1 MRREGEVRENFVP
14 TFEKTGSPH
23 VPPTIH
29 PSHPIVIPH
38 GTGPGSLSLP
48 RRPPV
53 RPQSIVNLA
62 PKPRVLY
69 GYAQERGSPSP
80 PPRHGC
86 CHPRGH
92 GCRFR
97 ARAGARQRAWDGA
110 KDGGA
115 EESGIIIPEA
125 VVVGSHL
132 APETLTFE
140 TTPTGGDVLLAGWG
154 SRPWLGRVAEAQ
166 KHRRSREIHYRRG
179 CIYYSGAR
187 WIPVAKP
194 IGVSHLRWYTPT
206 CSRSSTSL
214 LVCILPSTQ

>member
-1 MRREGEVRENFVP
+1 M
-14 TFEKTGSPH
+14 
-23 VPPTIH
+23 
-29 PSHPIVIPH
+29 SHPPSTHPIPSSSP
-38 GTGPGSLSLP
+38 TEPAPAPCLFPVGPPFVHNQSSIWPPSLVCYTVT
-48 RRPPV
+48 RR
-53 RPQSIVNLA
+53 
-62 PKPRVLY
+62 K
-69 GYAQERGSPSP
+69 GESP
-80 PPRHGC
+80 PPPFRHGC

-179 CIYYSGAR
+179 CILFRGSMDPR
-187 WIPVAKP
+187 
-194 IGVSHLRWYTPT
+194 R
-206 CSRSSTSL
+206 
-214 LVCILPSTQ
+214 